1 MAVAVMAVSVSCTD
15 KGEQPPLPEIT
26 VDQSQLAFDYDVGQ
40 KEIVVTTNREWS
52 VESSAD
58 WLAFDP
64 AL

>member
-40 KEIVVTTNREWS
+40 KEIVVTTNRGG
-52 VESSAD
+52 
-58 WLAFDP
+58 LAC
-64 AL
+64 L